1 MPRVVSNKS
10 NETRDSVLRNIAISW
25 CLHSMKE
32 VLGMEEIR
40 NIIIRHFIPK
50 LKYIDKI
57 RTFDAFQQYDKP
69 PFDDKKKEIIEHCK
83 KIIKWKSLGIFTATN
98 IQINNQDYET
108 HYQCFIVDNKKK
120 QVYAIDPAMDHTT
133 ETGYGIYDPTVSY
146 EVIQPF
152 FEKKGYTFQ
161 YIKLTNPAQINEED
175 VFCQSWSLYIL
186 IMVLLENKHTID
198 IPKLQIDKY
207 VILLDFYKK
216 IIDLPDISSELDHVY
231 KSNINENKDFIEKN
245 ATKEMK
251 KYGLTIT
258 DLLNIEPSKLIKSIT
273 ASEMGD

>member
-1 MPRVVSNKS
+1 MTRVLKKS
-10 NETRDSVLRNIAISW
+10 NATRDDVLRNIAISW

-40 NIIIRHFIPK
+40 NIIIRHFIPN
-50 LKYIDKI
+50 LRYIDKI

-98 IQINNQDYET
+98 IQINADDNET
-108 HYQCFIVDNKKK
+108 HYQCFIVDNKNKK
-120 QVYAIDPAMDHTT
+120 VYAIDPAMDHTT

-161 YIKLTNPAQINEED
+161 YIRLTNPAQINEED
-175 VFCQSWSLYIL
+175 VFCQSWSLHIL
-186 IMVLLENKHTID
+186 INVLLQNKYTID
-198 IPKLQIDKY
+198 IPKQQIDKY
-207 VILLDFYKK
+207 VILLEFYKE
-216 IIDLPDISSELDHVY
+216 ILDIQDVSTELDYVY
-231 KSNINENKDFIEKN
+231 KHNIDTHTDFIEKN
-245 ATKEMK
+245 AKKEMK
-251 KYGLTIT
+251 KYGLTIN
-258 DLLNIEPSKLIKSIT
+258 DLLNIEPSKLIKSMS
-273 ASEMGD
+273 ASEMED